1 MNGYGA
7 VPEYDELERFERV
20 AWKQS
25 THTIAIDPSK
35 FPTCFSMRDKE
46 VIKITP
52 EGDIFWKGK
61 EIESDDDF
69 KLAMIDLKNCLM
81 GRR

>member
-1 MNGYGA
+1 
-7 VPEYDELERFERV
+7 VPEYDELEIFERGD
-20 AWKQS
+20 WKPS
-25 THTIAIDPSK
+25 TRTIATDLSK
-35 FPTCFSMRDKE
+35 FPTCFYMYGKE
-46 VIKITP
+46 GIKITP